1 MPKFKIGDYLEP
13 VEIGRGFNNAY
24 VMGIYTSKTGK
35 WKGQEM
41 YLLKIMNGTA
51 SIPVSA
57 EVNYKLKK
65 K

>member
-1 MPKFKIGDYLEP
+1 MPKFKIGDTLEP
-13 VEIGRGFNNAY
+13 IEIGRGFNNAT
-24 VMGIYTSKTGK
+24 VLGIYTSKTGK